1 MISRSFSRSVS
12 VCGAARSAALV
23 TAALVF
29 AACGGQ
35 KPAESAEAPAT
46 TSETPP
52 TAPSSEEPAT
62 EASAAPATSVAPAA
76 APPPVGVLCEKM
88 CDAQAPKCSAEQVK
102 GCRHNY
108 CSRYSG
114 APDVCEP
121 SARAALECAQS
132 QPDFLLCSNVVP
144 ESCAKRFFA
153 VEKCLST
160 GQAPPPEAEGPKT
173 PDGWARYESSDAAFS
188 VLMPKAV
195 EAKTEGGVKSWSSKS
210 GEVTYSITLQAP
222 PPEKKFD
229 QKAFLRIATKMLGRC
244 GDKMKLFAIVEKP
257 DRSMIQYKTVC
268 PDKSQER
275 GMLYVQGQD
284 YFVIRAKWNDA
295 PNPDADTFAYSFTR
309 KK

>member
-1 MISRSFSRSVS
+1 VAN
-12 VCGAARSAALV
+12 AAYLLV
-23 TAALVF
+23 LG
-29 AACGGQ
+29 CGGP
-35 KPAESAEAPAT
+35 KPAETAAAPAETADTKPAETTASEAAPEAPA
-46 TSETPP
+46 
-52 TAPSSEEPAT
+52 APA
-62 EASAAPATSVAPAA
+62 ASAAAPAA
-76 APPPVGVLCEKM
+76 QPVGVLCEKM

-108 CSRYSG
+108 CSRYAG

-153 VEKCLST
+153 IEKCLST
-160 GQAPPPEAEGPKT
+160 GVAPPPEPEGPKI
-173 PDGWARYESSDAAFS
+173 PDGWSRYEASDAGFS
-188 VLMPKAV
+188 VLMPKGV
-195 EAKTEGGVKSWSSKS
+195 EAKSDGGVKSWTAKS
-210 GEVTYSITLQAP
+210 GDVTYSITRDAP

-229 QKAFLRIATKMLGRC
+229 QKGFLRVATKLLGRC
-244 GDKMKLFAIVEKP
+244 ADKMKLFAIVEKD

-284 YFVIRAKWNDA
+284 YLIVRARWNGEA
-295 PNPDADTFAYSFTR
+295 PNPDADTFTFSFIR